1 MLTIKAVC
9 PSEIALKVF
18 SERVEPLFKGI
29 NYRKE
34 HLLIRGTIRD
44 ALMPKLLSGEI
55 RIKDV
60 ERFVED
66 KNECFS
72 KSAKHKIRRVDYDRE
87 KRRNYKNFRT
97 SN

>member
-1 MLTIKAVC
+1 
-9 PSEIALKVF
+9 
-18 SERVEPLFKGI
+18 LFKGI
-29 NYRKE
+29 NYKKE
-34 HLLIRGTIRD
+34 SHTLAAIRD
-44 ALMPKLLSGEI
+44 AFLPKLLSGEI
-55 RIKDV
+55 KVNVV

-72 KSAKHKIRRVDYDRE
+72 KSVKHKIRRVNYDRE